1 MMIFN
6 KQLNLFTFTTKSV
19 KQFQNKRFFFI
30 GINPNNKAF
39 HVLKKFKFVLYYHND
54 DL

>member
-1 MMIFN
+1 MIIFN

-30 GINPNNKAF
+30 GINPKIVKSVSCF
-39 HVLKKFKFVLYYHND
+39 KKIQICILS
-54 DL
+54 